1 MFPNSE
7 FTSSVTSI
15 SFKGDFFESRGKAT
29 CLKNIADDGIL
40 KIAEQKENSL
50 LNKSQLHIDSMAE
63 QDKTLSTEVL
73 RLIIKKKNIP
83 YLEVLPNKFKLNK
96 KIAPGIKAIRHRL
109 SEPLSLNGL
118 YNAIELVNRIKK
130 MSQEEL
136 IEFKTSI
143 SEVNVEQI
151 VSVYNDF
158 ENKGYEQQTLKD
170 YRHKCNLI
178 IKNFGEIPLNN
189 LTHDVIAKWALSSSL
204 SVGVIFKVLQHLEK
218 VIKLAER
225 QKQMSF
231 VRYHSIDFKEIK
243 ASVKQT
249 KLVSVIKKTKLQEQ
263 EVKDIESLDV
273 ELVKSEG
280 LYPIWLAFQIHAR
293 NDGRR
298 SGEMRSS
305 AVDDITLYKEQLKI
319 ELNRACAIIGYKT
332 TKIAKGVAHSID
344 IYEHTHEALVELIEN
359 AKQYELK
366 EIKIYEKG
374 VFVKNETVQF
384 LLVNPKTGEPY
395 SEAEYRNDMKRLQ
408 LLAGIK
414 EPITPRYLRH
424 TFGSL
429 AKESGVSDD
438 VIAKQMTH
446 CNGSNTRKHY
456 LQLVHQDTTVEAKD
470 FEQKLAKQMRSND
483 SNSNIKKWIEK
494 ATNSVPFLFKSNK
507 QKSRLKSQLTHFL

>member
-1 MFPNSE
+1 LTHTAE
-7 FTSSVTSI
+7 EYEKLLSVET
-15 SFKGDFFESRGKAT
+15 
-29 CLKNIADDGIL
+29 LK
-40 KIAEQKENSL
+40 SL
-50 LNKSQLHIDSMAE
+50 
-63 QDKTLSTEVL
+63 
-73 RLIIKKKNIP
+73 IKKMKIM
-83 YLEVLPNKFKLNK
+83 YVEVRASNFRINK
-96 KIAPGIKAIRHRL
+96 KIGKGIKPIRYTL
-109 SEPLSLNGL
+109 NEPFSLLGL
-118 YNAIELVNRIKK
+118 ANVEKEVSKIKE
-130 MSQEEL
+130 MSKDEL
-136 IEFKTSI
+136 IEYKASI
-143 SEVNVEQI
+143 SEVTVGRI

-170 YRHKCNLI
+170 YRHKCNTI
-178 IKNFGEIPLNN
+178 IKHFGEIPLNN

-249 KLVSVIKKTKLQEQ
+249 KLVSVTKKTKLQEQ

-319 ELNRACAIIGYKT
+319 ELNRACSITGYKT
-332 TKIAKGVAHSID
+332 TKIAKGVAHSVD
-344 IYEHTHEALVELIEN
+344 IYKHSHEVIISLIED
-359 AKQYELK
+359 AKQYAPQ
-366 EIKIYEKG
+366 EIEVYEKG
-374 VFVKNETVQF
+374 VLIKKEKETVQF
-384 LLVNPKTGEPY
+384 LLVNPKTKEPY
-395 SEAEYRNDMKRLQ
+395 TEAEYRNEMMRIQ

-424 TFGSL
+424 TFASL
-429 AKESGVSDD
+429 AKEAGVSNDA
-438 VIAKQMTH
+438 IAMQMTH
-446 CNGSNTRKHY
+446 CNDITTKKHY
-456 LQLVHQDTTVEAKD
+456 FQLVHQDTTDEAKD
-470 FEQKLAKQMRSND
+470 FEQKLAKQMESNG
-483 SNSNIKKWIEK
+483 SSSYIKRLVEK
-494 ATNSVPFLFKSNK
+494 VTNSIPFFFKSNK
-507 QKSRLKSQLTHFL
+507 QQSRLKSQLTHLL